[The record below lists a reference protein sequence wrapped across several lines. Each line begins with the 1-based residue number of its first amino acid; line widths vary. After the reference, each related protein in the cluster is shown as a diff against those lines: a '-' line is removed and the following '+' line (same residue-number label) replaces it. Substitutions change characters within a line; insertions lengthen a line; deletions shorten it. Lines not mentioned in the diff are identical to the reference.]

1 MTTLAMALTLSA
13 NAATANYRVIPLPR
27 EINVAKGNAFKLNA
41 QTRIV
46 YQDNADMAR
55 NASFLAGYIS
65 EKTRI
70 TPATAIAE
78 KKNRKGNILLCIDPK
93 AKETEGY
100 RIEVS
105 AQGITI
111 SGATAQGVFYG
122 IQTLRKSLPVQ
133 ACAEEVSLP
142 AVTITD
148 APRFGYRGMH
158 LDCARHFF
166 SVDFVK
172 RYIDLLAL
180 HNMNRFHWHL
190 TDDQGWKIEIK
201 KYPRLTEIGSWRTG
215 TTIGRNSDVDDGIR
229 YGGFYTQEQIQEIV
243 KYAADRYI
251 TIIPEIDMPGHMLAA
266 LTAYPELG
274 CTGGPYEVGHYWG
287 VYRDILC
294 GGNPKVYQFV
304 KDVLDEVCSLF
315 PSEYIHIG
323 GDEAPKMRWE
333 KCPKCQQ
340 IIRNKG
346 ITAKDKQSKEDQL
359 QGYFATEI
367 QKFLATKGRKIIG
380 WDELL
385 DCNVDNS
392 ATIMSWRGAEP
403 GAQAA
408 IKGHDVIMAPYTHA
422 YFDYYQTADNNNE
435 PLFIGGNIPIEK
447 TYSFEPIPE
456 GASTQAEAH
465 ILGVQANLWSE
476 YLVSAQ
482 LAEYQVLPRMGALC
496 EIQWMQPEQKDFKSF
511 TERLQCLRAIYDL
524 EGYTYAK
531 HLWPEEYRKDSRDL

>member
-1 MTTLAMALTLSA
+1 MTMAIALSLSA
-13 NAATANYRVIPLPR
+13 AAANANYNVVPLPR
-27 EINVAKGNAFKLNA
+27 EISSNKGNAFSLNK
-41 QTRIV
+41 QTVIV
-46 YQDNADMAR
+46 YQGDADMER
-55 NASFLAGYIS
+55 NANFLAGYIA
-65 EKTRI
+65 EKTHI
-70 TPATAIAE
+70 TPTTAVVS
-78 KKNRKGNILLCIDPK
+78 KKTTKGNILLCIDPK
-93 AKETEGY
+93 IKEDEGY
-100 RIEVS
+100 RIAVT
-105 AQGITI
+105 QKGVTI
-111 SGATAQGVFYG
+111 SGATAKGVFYG

-133 ACAEEVSLP
+133 ASAEEVILP
-142 AVTITD
+142 AATITD

-158 LDCARHFF
+158 LDCSRHFF
-166 SVDFVK
+166 SVEFVK
-172 RYIDLLAL
+172 KYIDLLAL

-190 TDDQGWKIEIK
+190 TDDQGWSIEIK
-201 KYPRLTEIGSWRTG
+201 KYPRLTEVGSWRTG
-215 TTIGRNSDVDDGIR
+215 TTIGRNSDLDDNTR
-229 YGGFYTQEQIQEIV
+229 YGGFYTQEQIREVV

-304 KDVLDEVCSLF
+304 KDVLDEVCQLF

-340 IIRNKG
+340 MIQAKG
-346 ITAKDKQSKEDQL
+346 ITASNKQSKEDRL

-367 QKFLATKGRKIIG
+367 QKYLAAKGRKIIG
-380 WDELL
+380 WDELME
-385 DCNVDNS
+385 CNVDAS

-408 IKGHDVIMAPYTHA
+408 AEGHDVIMTPNTYA

-435 PLFIGGNIPIEK
+435 PLFIGGNLPVEK
-447 TYSFEPIPE
+447 TYSFEPIPQ
-456 GASTQAEAH
+456 GTLAQTQAH

-476 YLVSAQ
+476 YMVSEQLV
-482 LAEYQVLPRMGALC
+482 EYQVLPRMGALS
-496 EIQWMQPEQKDFKSF
+496 EIQWMQPEKKDFKKF
-511 TERLQCLRAIYDL
+511 VGRVQCLRAIYDL
-524 EGYTYAK
+524 KGYTYAK
-531 HLWPEEYRKDSRDL
+531 HLWPEEYRKASRDL